1 MKHEIVTKENYPYRA
16 AGRVWNI
23 PKMGFVTGPDGT
35 LGISGIELERVHKA
49 IANEICGNGAPLSGD
64 EIDFLCGTSALS
76 FSEVAEQCGFNRAN
90 ISYWR
95 KKGAVNDRDSSLL
108 KRFFWV
114 QLFSD
119 EISTLHSLNVKTL
132 LSEKEVLS
140 VLRNEAIREDV
151 TFEVKLAR
159 AS

>member
-1 MKHEIVTKENYPYRA
+1 MKSEIMTKENYPYRA
-16 AGRVWNI
+16 AGRVWHI
-23 PKMGFVTGPDGT
+23 PRIDFLTGPDGT
-35 LGISGIELERVHKA
+35 LGISGLELERVHKA
-49 IANEICGNGAPLSGD
+49 IANEVCGNGEPLTGD
-64 EIDFLCGTSALS
+64 EIGFLCGTCALT
-76 FSEVAEQCGFNRAN
+76 FSEVAAQCGFNRAN

-114 QLFSD
+114 QLFSA
-119 EISTLHSLNVKTL
+119 EIATLHSVNVRML
-132 LSEKEVLS
+132 LSEKDMLS
-140 VLRNEAIREDV
+140 ALRDEAIREDV